1 MDRFILLM
9 LASILA
15 GFALLKVPLSGT
27 FLAGLEPITNIIGIL
42 AIVIFSLILI
52 YKGLM
57 ALLGKK

>member
-27 FLAGLEPITNIIGIL
+27 FLSGLEPITNVIGVL
-42 AIVIFSLILI
+42 AIVIFSLFLI
-52 YKGLM
+52 FKGVM
-57 ALLGKK
+57 ALLGK